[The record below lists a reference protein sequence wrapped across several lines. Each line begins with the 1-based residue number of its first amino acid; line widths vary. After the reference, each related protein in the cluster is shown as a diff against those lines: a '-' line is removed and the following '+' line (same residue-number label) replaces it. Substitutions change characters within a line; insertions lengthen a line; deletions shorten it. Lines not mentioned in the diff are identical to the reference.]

1 MATSLPFVISTGAE
15 RSGEIC
21 GLLSLPRCRG
31 PQRASPLSSRPE
43 RSGVERS
50 AVCFPLT
57 AAADGNEPP
66 LCHLD
71 RSGAEWRDLRSAFP
85 SPLPRMA
92 TSLPFVISTGAER
105 SGEICGLLFLDRSRG
120 SQRASPLSSRPE
132 RSGVERS
139 AVCVPLTAA
148 ADRNEPPLCHLDRCG
163 AEWRDLRSAFP

>member
-1 MATSLPFVISTGAE
+1 IATSLPFVISTGAE

-21 GLLSLPRCRG
+21 GLLFLTAAADRNEPPLCHLDRSGEICGLLSLDRRRG

-57 AAADGNEPP
+57 AAADRNEPP

-71 RSGAEWRDLRSAFP
+71 RSG
-85 SPLPRMA
+85 
-92 TSLPFVISTGAER
+92 
-105 SGEICGLLFLDRSRG
+105 EICGLLSLDRCRG

-132 RSGVERS
+132 R
-139 AVCVPLTAA
+139 
-148 ADRNEPPLCHLDRCG
+148 
-163 AEWRDLRSAFP
+163 RDLRSAFP